1 MRAIKINKKDNVAVV
16 IKEAKKGDVLEG
28 MGITLLSDVPQGH
41 KVALVP
47 MAKGDA
53 VIRYGVT
60 LGYLTEDVEKGAW
73 INEKMLTLPP
83 SPELSSLTFGGEGE
97 YPSLQ
102 PERTTWMGYDNGEG
116 KFAGTRNILG
126 ITTTVQCCAGVLR
139 AATERIRRELL
150 PKYKNVDDVSA
161 LIHPYGCGVAI
172 DAPDAVIPIRCVKK

>member
-28 MGITLLSDVPQGH
+28 MDITLLSDVPQGH

-73 INEKMLTLPP
+73 INEKMLTLPLLSAEKANILHCSLSAP
-83 SPELSSLTFGGEGE
+83 LGWDMIMEKASLPEQETSWVSRRLSS
-97 YPSLQ
+97 
-102 PERTTWMGYDNGEG
+102 
-116 KFAGTRNILG
+116 A
-126 ITTTVQCCAGVLR
+126 VQV
-139 AATERIRRELL
+139 
-150 PKYKNVDDVSA
+150 Y
-161 LIHPYGCGVAI
+161 
-172 DAPDAVIPIRCVKK
+172 